1 MAYESVGGGETPM
14 FNPDA
19 ELDTSR
25 VSEAP
30 KHRVTDQA
38 NTGLGPQ
45 ARALTGPPE
54 KPSGFSDEQLQ
65 NAKVI
70 EQVGR
75 ELGASDRDIQI
86 AIAAAIVESGLRN
99 LNYGDRDS
107 IGMFQQR
114 DAWGSASARLDP
126 YQSARMF
133 FLGGGSGQRG
143 LLDFTNRGSM
153 SIGEAAQAV
162 QVSAYPDRYAQH
174 EAEAGSILSSLGGVV
189 PTQPSAGTTLGS
201 VPGIAEATQ
210 APVGAPVQPTTVEV
224 DGLGEITAD
233 ETGIGA
239 LTFDTDGGPLDALEF
254 GQAAV
259 PQSQAPGGSQ
269 APSGASQGGSG
280 GSAPAAGTVTNH
292 FSDLMLEAPA
302 GPGQVFTGSIAGKDP
317 YELTEWD
324 GEHVDYMT
332 AAALEAAKK
341 EFGGEFSIMQG
352 SHSTDVAAS
361 GSTHAGGGVVDLSVP
376 DGNWEGAVTALRK
389 IGFAA
394 WIRNVDG
401 YGQAGDGAHIHAIL
415 MGNERLS
422 PQAQIQV
429 NSYLNNDDGLAGSRA
444 DDGPRD
450 YVNNRFSWGDAT
462 EAAQR
467 QGNNAAVRRAMK
479 LVGLPHKWG
488 GKDYEGLDGEG
499 LARMVFEQEG
509 VKLPRHFIDSLS
521 AVDPT
526 PVKDMVE
533 GDMIVWDAHPQ
544 WGTPHLGI
552 YMGSGLYA
560 EVRPGGQ
567 VQVSDLTDAPP
578 GYLSIAPPQPIETG
592 SGLNRP
598 TRTPQTYAPV
608 APRSYDSDATPGGM
622 TPTPAPAPVKP
633 PVKPVKSSSVAPGGR
648 VADGFV

>member
-1 MAYESVGGGETPM
+1 MAEW
-14 FNPDA
+14 
-19 ELDTSR
+19 
-25 VSEAP
+25 SE
-30 KHRVTDQA
+30 
-38 NTGLGPQ
+38 
-45 ARALTGPPE
+45 
-54 KPSGFSDEQLQ
+54 EQLA
-65 NAKVI
+65 NAAVI
-70 EQVGR
+70 RQVGE
-75 ELGASDRDIQI
+75 ELGASSRDIQI

-114 DAWGSASARLDP
+114 DAWGSAKARLDP
-126 YQSARMF
+126 YSSARMF
-133 FLGGGSGQRG
+133 FLGGNAGQRG
-143 LLDFTNRGSM
+143 LLDLTNRDKL
-153 SIGEAAQAV
+153 SIGQAAQAV

-174 EAEAGSILSSLGGVV
+174 AAEAGSILGSLGGVV
-189 PTQPSAGTTLGS
+189 PTQPSGDVTLGS

-210 APVGAPVQPTTVEV
+210 APIGAPVQPTTVEV

-233 ETGIGA
+233 ESGIGA

-254 GQAAV
+254 GQAAT
-259 PQSQAPGGSQ
+259 PQPQAPDGSQ
-269 APSGASQGGSG
+269 APSGSSQGGSG
-280 GSAPAAGTVTNH
+280 GSAPALGTGTQYVGGNA
-292 FSDLMLEAPA
+292 DLMLESAP
-302 GPGQVFTGSIAGKDP
+302 GPGQVFTGSIEGHDP

-341 EFGGEFSIMQG
+341 EFGGDFRIMQG

-394 WIRNVDG
+394 WVRNVPG
-401 YGQAGDGAHIHAIL
+401 YGQAGSGAHIHAVL
-415 MGNERLS
+415 MGNDQLS
-422 PQAQIQV
+422 PQAQVQV
-429 NSYLNNDDGLAGSRA
+429 NSYLNNDDGLSGSRA

-450 YVNNRFSWGDAT
+450 YVNNRFSWGDAA

-467 QGNNAAVRRAMK
+467 QGNNAAVRRTMK

-509 VKLPRHFIDSLS
+509 VKLPRHFIDSL
-521 AVDPT
+521 AT
-526 PVKDMVE
+526 AAPVPLKDMVE
-533 GDMIVWDAHPQ
+533 GDVIVWDSHPQ

-567 VQVSDLTDAPP
+567 VQVSDLNDAPP
-578 GYLSIAPPQPIETG
+578 GYLSIAPPQPVETG
-592 SGLNRP
+592 SGLNKP
-598 TRTPQTYAPV
+598 TRMPQAPASATV
-608 APRSYDSDATPGGM
+608 RSYDAPPAGM
-622 TPTPAPAPVKP
+622 TQPPSPA
-633 PVKPVKSSSVAPGGR
+633 PVKPVKSSNVAPGGR